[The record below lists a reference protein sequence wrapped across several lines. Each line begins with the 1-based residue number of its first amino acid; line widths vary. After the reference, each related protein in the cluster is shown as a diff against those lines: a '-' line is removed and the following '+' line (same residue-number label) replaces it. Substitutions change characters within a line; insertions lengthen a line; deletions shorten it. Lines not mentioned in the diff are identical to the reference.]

1 MKKLLFLL
9 PSLLPILFHTVMK
22 LMVSQLEPPLTKC
35 LPNAKGDSRYL
46 SYMFFF
52 FLTPP
57 KYPLKQQLSTYF
69 ERWEKAETQGTHTHS
84 PGDQN
89 PNGGKTDPLKPL
101 TQPHVLSY
109 ANLTPCRDQ
118 DKLGPMRFPAIVCLQ
133 RGSERATLEVKREA
147 GLMCKSSCC
156 RGIPLLVALV
166 T

>member
-1 MKKLLFLL
+1 M
-9 PSLLPILFHTVMK
+9 
-22 LMVSQLEPPLTKC
+22 
-35 LPNAKGDSRYL
+35 
-46 SYMFFF
+46 
-52 FLTPP
+52 
-57 KYPLKQQLSTYF
+57 STYF
-69 ERWEKAETQGTHTHS
+69 EHWEKAETQGTHTHS